1 MENSISNNIQ
11 WLNFPNLFQFL
22 LKFGINIIVVF
33 ILVRMIYFRASKNRT
48 YHFTL
53 FVFNLTIFLVCSLL
67 NNLTLSLGFSFGI
80 FALFSILRYRTITIP
95 IKEMTYFFMVIC
107 IAIIN
112 ALANEA
118 VSILELGV
126 INILILLPTYILER
140 IWIKNEMVKLIILEK
155 IELIKPDNHDKLI
168 ADLQDRTGLKINRFE
183 IGKVD
188 FLRDTAEIK
197 IYYYDT
203 NGTNFSTDSYQRN
216 GFV

>member
-1 MENSISNNIQ
+1 
-11 WLNFPNLFQFL
+11 
-22 LKFGINIIVVF
+22 
-33 ILVRMIYFRASKNRT
+33 
-48 YHFTL
+48 
-53 FVFNLTIFLVCSLL
+53 
-67 NNLTLSLGFSFGI
+67 
-80 FALFSILRYRTITIP
+80 
-95 IKEMTYFFMVIC
+95 MVIC

-118 VSILELGV
+118 VSILELVV